1 MMKMKWLSLVG
12 VFVLLMAVAAY
23 LFVSELKLETGLNQ
37 LNGQSVVMNHKTWK
51 LTFSKEIDE
60 KTVNEETVYVLD
72 DQGKKIDVNV
82 SLSTDHKT
90 ILITPPKD
98 GYDLSKRYYKLH
110 LSKGIKSV
118 HGRALR
124 TAQEIKFVVKEKL
137 PVVGSKENL
146 NSYFDEIMKEEK
158 RGNFFTARSGTS
170 VEESKDSAGTSNK
183 EAESQGYSETNIQV
197 QGVDESD
204 IVKTN
209 GTHIYQVVDGK
220 INIIDVENGKNMKL
234 LKQIS
239 YSNTFYP
246 FQLFLHEN
254 KLLVLGHSYEEI
266 KKDSSKKD
274 EMKILP
280 ENDSTKAIVYDITDP
295 NNPKEERSI
304 SLEGHMVSSRKI
316 DSKVYLVTNQYPQYW
331 IMREIDDVDLR
342 PRYSDSN
349 VSEEKIA
356 IDYDNI
362 QYFPDS
368 KEANYTMIAAFD
380 LEKSSQDAKITTYL
394 GSGDQ
399 MYMSKENLYLA
410 VQDWGVR
417 ALADGVAGTENTT
430 IYKFS
435 IDGLKVEFDSSTDL
449 EGRILNQFSMDEHNG
464 YFRVAVTKGNMW
476 DEEKPSANHLFIYD
490 ENLKL
495 VSSIEDLARG
505 ERIYSARFMGDRI
518 YIVTFRETDPLF
530 VIDAANQEAPK
541 VLGELKIPGFSNYL
555 HPYDENH
562 LIGFGHHTKS
572 VASKD
577 SKEPLILTEGVKLSI
592 FDITDMK
599 NPKEMFTEI
608 IGGRGTYSPLNYDHK
623 AMLFDKKKKLFAF
636 PINVYQSVEGDNF
649 DSKFE
654 FQGAYIY
661 NIDLKDG
668 FTLKSKISHM
678 KGKTLYEEWEN
689 EIQRLLYVDNTLYV
703 LSNSKISAHSLK
715 NYELVGELSLIK

>member
-1 MMKMKWLSLVG
+1 MKMKWLSLVG
-12 VFVLLMAVAAY
+12 VFVLLMAVATY

-110 LSKGIKSV
+110 LSKEIKSV

-146 NSYFDEIMKEEK
+146 DSYFNEIIKEEK

-170 VEESKDSAGTSNK
+170 VEESKDSAGSSNNK
-183 EAESQGYSETNIQV
+183 AESQEYSETNIQV

-280 ENDSTKAIVYDITDP
+280 VNDSTKAIVYDITDP

-399 MYMSKENLYLA
+399 MYMSQENLYLA
-410 VQDWGVR
+410 VQDWGIR
-417 ALADGVAGTENTT
+417 ALSDGVAGAENTT

-490 ENLKL
+490 KNLKL

-530 VIDAANQEAPK
+530 VIDAANPEAPK

>member
-12 VFVLLMAVAAY
+12 VFVLLMAVATY

-110 LSKGIKSV
+110 LSKEIKSV

-146 NSYFDEIMKEEK
+146 NSYFDEVMKEEK

-170 VEESKDSAGTSNK
+170 VEESKDSAGSSNNK
-183 EAESQGYSETNIQV
+183 AESQEYSETNIQV

-280 ENDSTKAIVYDITDP
+280 VNDSTKAIVYDITDP

-394 GSGDQ
+394 GSGNQ

-410 VQDWGVR
+410 VQDWGIR
-417 ALADGVAGTENTT
+417 ALADGEVGTENTT
-430 IYKFS
+430 VYKFS

-490 ENLKL
+490 KNLKL

-530 VIDAANQEAPK
+530 VIDAANPEAPK

-661 NIDLKDG
+661 NLDLKDG

>member
-1 MMKMKWLSLVG
+1 MKMKWLSLVG
-12 VFVLLMAVAAY
+12 VFVLLMAVATY

-110 LSKGIKSV
+110 LSKEIKSV

-146 NSYFDEIMKEEK
+146 DSYFNEIIKEEK

-170 VEESKDSAGTSNK
+170 VEESKDSAGSSNNK
-183 EAESQGYSETNIQV
+183 AESQEYSETNIQV

-280 ENDSTKAIVYDITDP
+280 VNDSTKAIVYDITDP

-394 GSGDQ
+394 GSGNQ

-410 VQDWGVR
+410 VQDWGIR
-417 ALADGVAGTENTT
+417 ALADGEVGTENTT
-430 IYKFS
+430 VYKFS

-490 ENLKL
+490 KNLKL

-530 VIDAANQEAPK
+530 VIDAANPEAPK

-661 NIDLKDG
+661 NLDLKDG

>member
-1 MMKMKWLSLVG
+1 MKMKWLSLVG
-12 VFVLLMAVAAY
+12 VFVLLMAVATY

-60 KTVNEETVYVLD
+60 KTVNEETIYVLD

-110 LSKGIKSV
+110 LSKEIKSV

-146 NSYFDEIMKEEK
+146 NSYFDEVMKEEK

-170 VEESKDSAGTSNK
+170 VEESKDSAGSSNNK
-183 EAESQGYSETNIQV
+183 AESQEYSETNIQV

-280 ENDSTKAIVYDITDP
+280 VNDSTKAIVYDITDP

-394 GSGDQ
+394 GSGNQ

-410 VQDWGVR
+410 VQDWGIR
-417 ALADGVAGTENTT
+417 ALADGEVGTENTT
-430 IYKFS
+430 VYKFS

-476 DEEKPSANHLFIYD
+476 DEGKPSANHLFIYD
-490 ENLKL
+490 KNLKL

-530 VIDAANQEAPK
+530 VIDAANPEAPK

-661 NIDLKDG
+661 NLDLKDG

>member
-1 MMKMKWLSLVG
+1 MKMKWLSLVG
-12 VFVLLMAVAAY
+12 VFILLMAVATY

-110 LSKGIKSV
+110 LSKEIKSV

-146 NSYFDEIMKEEK
+146 DSYFNEIIKEEK

-170 VEESKDSAGTSNK
+170 VEESKDSAGSSNNK
-183 EAESQGYSETNIQV
+183 AESQEYSETNIQV

-280 ENDSTKAIVYDITDP
+280 VNDSTKAIVYDITDP

-394 GSGDQ
+394 GSGNQ

-410 VQDWGVR
+410 VQDWGIR
-417 ALADGVAGTENTT
+417 ALADGEVGTENTT
-430 IYKFS
+430 VYKFS

-490 ENLKL
+490 KNLKL

-530 VIDAANQEAPK
+530 VIDAANPEAPK

-661 NIDLKDG
+661 NLDLKDG

>member
-1 MMKMKWLSLVG
+1 MKMKWLSLVG

-530 VIDAANQEAPK
+530 VIDAANPEAPK

-668 FTLKSKISHM
+668 FTLKSMISHM